1 MNPEIE
7 VLGVFPSLDGAVVG
21 GIQASGREAWRGIV
35 GHSGER
41 RALAL
46 QYAPGASKAGAV
58 IAAMRTR
65 ARPDTILVWHIHL
78 VKLLP
83 FLRRPTARVA
93 LVLHGVEAWA
103 RQDAV
108 TRRLLSRVAM
118 IFCDSDHTWTRFV
131 EHNPDLHALP
141 HRTVHLGLGSAFE
154 GQTPP
159 PAATPSALMIARL
172 DKGEDYKGHRQM
184 IAAWP
189 RVLDRMP
196 DAQLRIV
203 GDGDLRPELEH
214 TARAR
219 GANGSIR
226 FYGRVDEAT
235 KDALLADARCLAMPS
250 RGEGFGLVYLEAM
263 RLGRP
268 CLVSTVDSGHEV
280 VNPPEAGLAAPSDA
294 PNEIADAAIRLMTT
308 GQAWARWSAQARA
321 RYEARFTAG
330 CFHQRLL
337 AALFETSRPS

>member
-1 MNPEIE
+1 VNPEID
-7 VLGVFPSLDGAVVG
+7 VLGLFPSLDGAAVG
-21 GIQASGREAWRGIV
+21 GIQHAGREAWRGIV
-35 GHSGER
+35 GHNGER
-41 RALAL
+41 RSLAL

-58 IAAMRTR
+58 IAALRTR
-65 ARPDTILVWHIHL
+65 VRADTILVWHIHL

-93 LVLHGVEAWA
+93 VVLHGVEAWA

-118 IFCDSDHTWTRFV
+118 IFCNSGHTWTRFL

-141 HRTVHLGLGSAFE
+141 HRTVHLGLGSPFD
-154 GQTPP
+154 GPTPP
-159 PAATPSALMIARL
+159 VAAAPSALMIARL

-189 RVLDRMP
+189 RVLERMP

-203 GDGDLRPELEH
+203 GDGDLRPELEQW
-214 TARAR
+214 ARAR
-219 GANGSIR
+219 GAHGSIR
-226 FYGRVDEAT
+226 FYGRINEAT
-235 KDALLADARCLAMPS
+235 KETLLAESRCLVMPS

-263 RLGRP
+263 RVGRP
-268 CLVSTVDSGHEV
+268 CLVSTVDSGREV
-280 VNPPEAGLAAPSDA
+280 VNPPEAGLAVSRED
-294 PNEIADAAIRLMTT
+294 PNAIADAVISLMTS
-308 GQAWARWSAQARA
+308 GAAWTRWSSQARA
-321 RYEARFTAG
+321 RYEAEFTAG
-330 CFHQRLL
+330 RFHERLL